1 MFLFFFILLHFIFLY
16 LFYIKLTL
24 RNITA
29 KYIEN
34 GQNWIFMIFGEVLMF
49 WLTYHS
55 TYFFWYTSCQTS
67 H

>member
-49 WLTYHS
+49 
-55 TYFFWYTSCQTS
+55 
-67 H
+67 